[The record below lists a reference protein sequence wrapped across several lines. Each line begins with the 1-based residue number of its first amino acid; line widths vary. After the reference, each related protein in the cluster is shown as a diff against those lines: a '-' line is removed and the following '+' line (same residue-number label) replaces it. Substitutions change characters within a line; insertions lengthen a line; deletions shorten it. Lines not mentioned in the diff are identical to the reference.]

1 MTTTR
6 WTAALA
12 LVLAVLV
19 AASGC
24 SKKNVETTP
33 DRDRMDPGAA
43 ATDTGTDQP
52 MTDESGTMTLDEAMA
67 MIGDM
72 IFFDFDRSDLRP
84 EARTTGRSGGDA
96 RAVETQ
102 ADILL
107 EQVAHLVRAEHQE
120 PVRFRAAALL
130 VRDAQQ
136 RGYLESQ
143 RAERSPGI
151 GDPDQAVLDVVAPIV
166 DDEAIAPTPLEQS
179 AVGRVVP
186 AGAARY
192 RLQVIQHRLV
202 AIMDLAPQ
210 LADPHAEIDV
220 FEPIDV

>member
-84 EARTTGRSGGDA
+84 EARTTLQQKSEILRQYPDIRVRIEGNADERGTVEYNLALGERRADA
-96 RAVETQ
+96 ART
-102 ADILL
+102 
-107 EQVAHLVRAEHQE
+107 
-120 PVRFRAAALL
+120 
-130 VRDAQQ
+130 
-136 RGYLESQ
+136 YLIDL
-143 RAERSPGI
+143 GI
-151 GDPDQAVLDVVAPIV
+151 DPDRLTTISYGEERPLDEGHNEAAWQQNRRDEFIPI
-166 DDEAIAPTPLEQS
+166 P
-179 AVGRVVP
+179 
-186 AGAARY
+186 
-192 RLQVIQHRLV
+192 
-202 AIMDLAPQ
+202 
-210 LADPHAEIDV
+210 
-220 FEPIDV
+220 